1 MAERTIRALE
11 AATAPPRQK
20 KTIYPEPFASRM
32 SRREKRPL
40 GDLFGLANLG
50 VNLTRLEPGGESALM
65 HAHSKQDEF
74 MYLLEGEV
82 VLVTE
87 EGEETLRPGW
97 CAGFRAGGP
106 AHHLVNRSSRDAV
119 YLEVGDRTRGD
130 EGRYP
135 QDDIEAILGPDGKWS
150 FVHKDG
156 RPY

>member
-1 MAERTIRALE
+1 MSERTIRALE

-20 KTIYPEPFASRM
+20 KTVYPEPFASRM

-40 GDLFGLANLG
+40 GDRFGLTNFG

-74 MYLLEGEV
+74 FYVLEGEV

-106 AHHLVNRSSRDAV
+106 AHHLVNRSSREAV

-130 EGRYP
+130 EGTYP
-135 QDDIEAILGPDGKWS
+135 EDDIKAILGPDGAWS
-150 FVHKDG
+150 FAHKDG
-156 RPY
+156 RSY